1 MPSIAPS
8 RMAKLPEPAMVKTEV
23 TFLVKV
29 KPNVTI
35 QFFTFWVLKTVGR
48 AVKSSNSPKVLA
60 YV

>member
-1 MPSIAPS
+1 M
-8 RMAKLPEPAMVKTEV
+8 PEPAMVKTEV
-23 TFLVKV
+23 TFLVKI